1 MSVSILLTLL
11 WRFLLAPRVL
21 GGRGAFSPS
30 LQSGSDL
37 PRVMLVAGV
46 RAALLGALALPS
58 AADAQQAGA
67 RGGPLL
73 LLHDAVV
80 IDGRGGPAS
89 PATSVLVA
97 DGRIAGIGPARELE
111 SRYPD
116 AEARDLDGRYL
127 VPGFVDAHAHV
138 TLGPVEVSVE
148 GGAPTVRVL
157 DDPEVAPR
165 SLRTLLAHGVTS
177 ARDPGGVT
185 AETVRVRDA
194 VASGELLG
202 PRLVVAGAVID
213 RTPFEGLTTRVES
226 AEEVRAEVRRQAAA
240 GVDLIKL
247 YAWLEPELIRA
258 GVEEARAHGLPAVA
272 HLMNTTW
279 TEGAE
284 IGLHSVLHIVPG
296 SPELLPEAERA
307 AYREE
312 MKTSVFFV
320 TWFERADLDGPEMRE
335 AIAALA
341 RNRTFLDPTLVAF
354 EPAFFGD
361 RPEQTTAR
369 VGLELATPSLAA
381 SWPGF
386 RFDLGW
392 NPQTYRRAQDA
403 WPKVLELTRRLHRAG
418 VRLTAGTDAN
428 NPWTVPGPSFHREL
442 ELLAEAGIPLADVL
456 GIATRNGAEALGLL
470 EETGTIEVG
479 KSADLVALRENPL
492 ERPGATRSIEW
503 VMKDGVLHR
512 PEELLEGLVATRL
525 PSPGQP

>member
-1 MSVSILLTLL
+1 MSLLILVTLI
-11 WRFLLAPRVL
+11 WRGLLAPTLFGRRGGFVASRL
-21 GGRGAFSPS
+21 GTDPPAAILSAAAGA
-30 LQSGSDL
+30 L
-37 PRVMLVAGV
+37 
-46 RAALLGALALPS
+46 LLGALTLS
-58 AADAQQAGA
+58 ASADAQQAGA
-67 RGGPLL
+67 RGGPPLL
-73 LLHDAVV
+73 LRDAVV
-80 IDGRGGPAS
+80 IDGRGGAAAPAN
-89 PATSVLVA
+89 SVIVA
-97 DGRIAGIGPARELE
+97 EGVIAAIGPARELE
-111 SRYPD
+111 ARYPS
-116 AEARDLDGRYL
+116 AEARDLHGRFL

-148 GGAPTVRVL
+148 GGEPAVRVL
-157 DDPEVAPR
+157 GDPQVAPR

-177 ARDPGGVT
+177 ARDPGGAT

-258 GVEEARAHGLPAVA
+258 GVEEARAHALPAVA
-272 HLMNTTW
+272 HLMHTTW

-284 IGLHSVLHIVPG
+284 LGLHSVLHIVPG

-312 MKTSVFFV
+312 MKTTAFFA
-320 TWFERADLDGPEMRE
+320 TWFERADLDGSEMRA

-369 VGLELATPSLAA
+369 LGLELATPSLAA

-456 GIATRNGAEALGLL
+456 TIATRNGAEALGLL
-470 EETGTIEVG
+470 AETGTIEEG
-479 KSADLVALRENPL
+479 KRADLVALRKNPL

-512 PEELLEGLVATRL
+512 PQELLEGLVAKRL
-525 PSPGQP
+525 PGPGQP